1 MNIIGFCVVAGF
13 VVIAF
18 ILLDNQIS
26 ELDYRLRELD
36 RFYGMINDKV
46 KIMNVKIDGNRKIL
60 EWIKRDLEKNEDDLK

>member
-1 MNIIGFCVVAGF
+1 MNIIGCCVVAGF
-13 VVIAF
+13 VAIAF

-46 KIMNVKIDGNRKIL
+46 KIMDVKIDGNKKIL
-60 EWIKRDLEKNEDDLK
+60 EWIERDLEKN

>member
-46 KIMNVKIDGNRKIL
+46 KIMNVKIDGNRKLL

>member
-1 MNIIGFCVVAGF
+1 MNIVGFCVVAGF

-36 RFYGMINDKV
+36 RFYGMINDKL
-46 KIMNVKIDGNRKIL
+46 KIMNVRVDGNKKIL
-60 EWIKRDLEKNEDDLK
+60 EWIKRDLEKNQDDLK

>member
-18 ILLDNQIS
+18 ILLDNQLS

-36 RFYGMINDKV
+36 RFYGMINDEV
-46 KIMNVKIDGNRKIL
+46 KIMNVRIDGNRKIL

>member
-1 MNIIGFCVVAGF
+1 MNIVGFCIVAGF

-46 KIMNVKIDGNRKIL
+46 KIMNVKIDGNKKIL

>member
-1 MNIIGFCVVAGF
+1 MNIVGFCVVAGF

-46 KIMNVKIDGNRKIL
+46 KIMNVKIDGNKKIL

>member
-1 MNIIGFCVVAGF
+1 MNIVGFCVVAGF

-36 RFYGMINDKV
+36 RFYGMINDKL
-46 KIMNVKIDGNRKIL
+46 KIMNVRVDGNKKIL

>member
-1 MNIIGFCVVAGF
+1 MNIIGFCIVAGF

-18 ILLDNQIS
+18 ILLDNQMS
-26 ELDYRLRELD
+26 EIDYRLRELD

>member
-1 MNIIGFCVVAGF
+1 MNIVGFCVVAGF

-26 ELDYRLRELD
+26 ELDYRLKELD
-36 RFYGMINDKV
+36 RFYGMINDKL
-46 KIMNVKIDGNRKIL
+46 KIMDVRADGNRKIL

>member
-1 MNIIGFCVVAGF
+1 MNIVGFCVVAGF

-46 KIMNVKIDGNRKIL
+46 KIMDVKIDGNKKIL

>member
-1 MNIIGFCVVAGF
+1 MNIVGFCVVAGF

-46 KIMNVKIDGNRKIL
+46 KIMNVRVDGNKKIL